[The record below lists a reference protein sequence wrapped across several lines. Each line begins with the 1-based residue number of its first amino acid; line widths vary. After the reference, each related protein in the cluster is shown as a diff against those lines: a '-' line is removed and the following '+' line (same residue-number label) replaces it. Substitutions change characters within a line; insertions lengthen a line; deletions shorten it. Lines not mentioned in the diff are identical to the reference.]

1 MNLMIQVPCFNEEAT
16 LAATLADLPRSLP
29 GINRIEILVIDDG
42 STDRTVEV
50 AREKG
55 VHHILS
61 LGSNRGL
68 ARAFAAGV
76 EYALAAGADIV
87 VNTDADNQYR
97 GEDIARLLP
106 PILENRADIVVGC
119 RPIEDHPEFSPIKK
133 RLQKAGSWT
142 LRQISRTSVRDAASG
157 FRAFSCHALQRL
169 FIYSTFSYCME
180 TLIQAGNSGLRVAS
194 VDIRVNPSTRAS
206 RLFRNIPHYLYRS
219 GMTMATMFM
228 IYRPGAFF
236 ASLASVFL
244 AGAFLLGFRFL
255 VLVYIYPEP
264 GRTYLPSL
272 ILLAVFASAGFLSLI
287 LGVIGELIKYQRRLS
302 EEILYRLRR
311 NGRPPD
317 V

>member
-1 MNLMIQVPCFNEEAT
+1 MIQVPCFNEEAT